1 VAVGVPRV
9 SVTKHWRKVRSAS
22 HRLSWGVADQGMS
35 SLTNF
40 LLSAIV
46 ARSLGAR
53 EFGAFTL
60 AYVTYGF
67 ALNASRGL
75 AVEPLMIRFSGT
87 DLPTWRRATAG
98 STGTG
103 LIVGVAAGICALAAG
118 LVAGGT
124 TGQAFLA
131 LGLTLPLL
139 LLQDSWRYAFFA
151 LGKGQHAFFNDA
163 VWLVVQIPL
172 LLILKV
178 TGHADVFWFV
188 IAWGGAAGAGAVFG
202 IFQARVLPSVVSA
215 GEWLVRHRDLGPR
228 YMVENTGTNSADML
242 RSYGVTSILGLVAVG
257 YIQAASV
264 LLGPFKIIL
273 FGISMTAIP
282 EGARILRHSPRRLP
296 LFCAAV
302 SLGLTV
308 LALAWGLVLL
318 AALPHGLG
326 QLLLGGLWRPAYPL
340 VLATTVSAMAN
351 CAGIGAAM
359 GLHALGASR
368 RSMRI
373 GIITP
378 LFVVGCG
385 LVGALVAGVLGSLY
399 FAAAASWICV
409 LLYWWQ
415 LREALRERGGLEMI
429 PAWLWRGTSGRRGQE
444 PAAADVA
451 AAAGAQP
458 ADLVDGA
465 EPAARDEAPGTLM
478 ADAPAD
484 LEAESAALVDP

>member
-1 VAVGVPRV
+1 
-9 SVTKHWRKVRSAS
+9 
-22 HRLSWGVADQGMS
+22 MS

-40 LLSAIV
+40 LLSAFV
-46 ARSLGAR
+46 ARTLGAR

-87 DLPTWRRATAG
+87 SLPIWRRATAG

-103 LIVGVAAGICALAAG
+103 LIVGVAAGICAFAAG
-118 LVAGGT
+118 LVVGGT

-131 LGLTLPLL
+131 LGLTFPGL

-151 LGKGQHAFFNDA
+151 LGKGRRAFVNDT
-163 VWLVVQIPL
+163 VWFVVQIPP
-172 LLILKV
+172 LLILKL

-188 IAWGGAAGAGAVFG
+188 IAWGGAAGVGAVYG
-202 IFQARVLPSVVSA
+202 AFQARVLPSVMGA
-215 GEWLVRHRDLGPR
+215 GQWLVRHRDLGPR
-228 YMVENTGTNSADML
+228 YMVENTGSNSSDML

-257 YIQAASV
+257 SIQAANV

-282 EGARILRHSPRRLP
+282 EGARILRNSPRRLP
-296 LFCAAV
+296 LFCAVV
-302 SLGLTV
+302 SLGLT
-308 LALAWGLVLL
+308 ALAFAAGLVLL

-326 QLLLGGLWRPAYPL
+326 HLLLGSLWVPAYPL
-340 VLATTVSAMAN
+340 VLPTTISAMAN
-351 CAGIGAAM
+351 CIDIGAII

-378 LFVVGCG
+378 ILVVGCAV
-385 LVGALVAGVLGSLY
+385 VGALVAGVLGSLY
-399 FAAAASWICV
+399 FAAAASWACA

-415 LREALRERGGLEMI
+415 LREELRERDGLEV
-429 PAWLWRGTSGRRGQE
+429 PAWMWPVSRSRRTQQ
-444 PAAADVA
+444 PAAVTADA
-451 AAAGAQP
+451 AAAP
-458 ADLVDGA
+458 D
-465 EPAARDEAPGTLM
+465 
-478 ADAPAD
+478 
-484 LEAESAALVDP
+484 AESAALGADAESAALEVEAATLVDP

>member
-1 VAVGVPRV
+1 
-9 SVTKHWRKVRSAS
+9 
-22 HRLSWGVADQGMS
+22 MS

-40 LLSAIV
+40 LLSAFV

-87 DLPTWRRATAG
+87 GLPTWRRAAAG

-103 LIVGVAAGICALAAG
+103 LIVGVAAGICAFAAG

-124 TGQAFLA
+124 TGQAFIA
-131 LGLTLPLL
+131 LGLTFPGL

-151 LGKGQHAFFNDA
+151 LGKGHRAFINDT
-163 VWLVVQIPL
+163 VWLAIQIPL
-172 LLILKV
+172 LLTLKL
-178 TGHADVFWFV
+178 TGHANVFWFV
-188 IAWGGAAGAGAVFG
+188 IAWGGAAGVGAVFG
-202 IFQARVLPSVVSA
+202 AFQARVLPSVISA
-215 GEWLVRHRDLGPR
+215 GQWLVRHRDLGPR

-257 YIQAASV
+257 YIQAANV

-282 EGARILRHSPRRLP
+282 EAARILRNSPRRLP

-302 SLGLTV
+302 SLGLTLVAFAGGVV
-308 LALAWGLVLL
+308 LI

-326 QLLLGGLWRPAYPL
+326 HLLLGSLWRPAYPL
-340 VLATTVSAMAN
+340 VLPTTIVAMAN
-351 CAGIGAAM
+351 CADIGAII

-378 LFVVGCG
+378 IVVVGSA
-385 LVGALVAGVLGSLY
+385 LAGALTMGVSGSLY
-399 FAAAASWICV
+399 CAAAASWACA

-415 LREALRERGGLEMI
+415 LREGLRERDGIEV
-429 PAWLWRGTSGRRGQE
+429 PAWMWPVARSRRTRE
-444 PAAADVA
+444 PVAVAADRAAAAD
-451 AAAGAQP
+451 
-458 ADLVDGA
+458 A
-465 EPAARDEAPGTLM
+465 EPAALEADTKS
-478 ADAPAD
+478 AA
-484 LEAESAALVDP
+484 LEAESATLVDP